1 MVPFI
6 LTLTAIFDL
15 AETPVMTRPAVSKH
29 FTLATYAGTPF
40 TEPHVIP
47 GRLLFA
53 HFDRG
58 GEGVAHHNQ
67 DAVNHSSGQLNTG
80 PEEKNHFREYDG
92 ISTSYTKA
100 AFDRF
105 KDATLLPPDMHY
117 VGWTFPGQWLT
128 TPSP

>member
-1 MVPFI
+1 M
-6 LTLTAIFDL
+6 
-15 AETPVMTRPAVSKH
+15 
-29 FTLATYAGTPF
+29 
-40 TEPHVIP
+40 
-47 GRLLFA
+47 
-53 HFDRG
+53 
-58 GEGVAHHNQ
+58 AHHNQ

-80 PEEKNHFREYDG
+80 PEEKNHFREHDG